1 MALDAS
7 MLRCL
12 CSELDE
18 LLTGMRIMKVTMPSR
33 DEVILNLR
41 SQDSQAKLLISTR
54 AGSARLQITEENFD
68 NPAVPPSFCMLLRKH
83 IGGGKITKIE
93 CLDSER
99 VAYIHI
105 DAVDEMGDLVHPML
119 SVELMGRYS
128 NIVIVS
134 DKGIVIDAIKRIND
148 SMSDIR
154 QLMPGFIFTAPPAQ
168 INKLPFFSTSTSVL
182 AERALRESKPLSSAL
197 LSTVAGIGPTVCRE
211 ISFRTCENDKDADML
226 TADEKALL
234 YSNIE
239 YVKHAVDCDRHY
251 CIIKSDHRLV
261 EFSYMDLQQYG
272 ELDVIHFDTA
282 SEMLNLFYSERD
294 REERRKAKSHNLK
307 HQVTTILER
316 TVRRNAAREAE
327 YYSADKAD
335 SKKLYGELLTANLWK
350 IKKGDKAVTVENY
363 YDGKD
368 ITILLD
374 PMLTPNGNAQKYY
387 KEYRKLT
394 NAHKILEKLLIDGK
408 NEEEYLRSVL
418 YEIENAETE
427 EDFTSIREELKNSGY
442 LKAYKV
448 KPQKSRKVTE
458 FLKYRS
464 SEGIEILAGRSNT
477 ANDKLSLHTA
487 DKHDIWFHVK
497 NAPGAHVVLRLKGSI
512 PSDKDLEE
520 AAEIA
525 AYHSSVNGD
534 NIEVD
539 YTEIKNVHKE
549 SGAKAGM
556 VIYKG
561 QTTVVV
567 TPSEEKIEKL
577 KA

>member
-1 MALDAS
+1 

-18 LLTGMRIMKVTMPSR
+18 TLAGMRIMKVTMPSR
-33 DEVILNLR
+33 DEVILSLR
-41 SQDSQAKLLISTR
+41 SQDSQARLLISTR
-54 AGSARLQITEENFD
+54 AGSARLQITDENFD
-68 NPAVPPSFCMLLRKH
+68 NPAVPPPFCMLLRKH
-83 IGGGKITKIE
+83 IGGGRITKIE

-148 SMSDIR
+148 SMSDVR

-182 AERALRESKPLSSAL
+182 AERALKEAKPLSSAL
-197 LSTVAGIGPTVCRE
+197 LSTIAGIGPTICRE
-211 ISFRTCENDKDADML
+211 ISFRTCGNDRDADML
-226 TADEKALL
+226 SADEKALL

-239 YVKHAVDCDRHY
+239 YVKHAVDHDRHY
-251 CIIKSDHRLV
+251 SIVKNDSRLV

-272 ELDVIHFDTA
+272 ELDIIRFDTA
-282 SEMLNLFYSERD
+282 SEMLNHFYSERD

-335 SKKLYGELLTANLWK
+335 IKKLYGELLTANLWK
-350 IKKGDKAVTVENY
+350 IKKGDKTVTVENY
-363 YDGKD
+363 YDGTEVS
-368 ITILLD
+368 IALD
-374 PMLTPNGNAQKYY
+374 PMLAPNGNAQKYY

-394 NAHKILEKLLIDGK
+394 NAHKILEKLLVEGK
-408 NEEEYLRSVL
+408 SEEEYLRSVL
-418 YEIENAETE
+418 FEIENAESE

-448 KPQKSRKVTE
+448 KAAKSRKVNE
-458 FLKYRS
+458 FIKYRS
-464 SEGIEILAGRSNT
+464 SEGIEILVGRSNT

-487 DKHDIWFHVK
+487 DKHDFWFHVK
-497 NAPGAHVVLRLKGSI
+497 NAPGAHVVLRLKDSV
-512 PSDKDLEE
+512 PSDRDLED

-525 AYHSSVNGD
+525 AYHSSVSGD

-539 YTEIKNVHKE
+539 YTEIRNVHKE

-561 QTTVVV
+561 QTTVIVS
-567 TPSEEKIEKL
+567 PDEEKIKKL
-577 KA
+577 KV